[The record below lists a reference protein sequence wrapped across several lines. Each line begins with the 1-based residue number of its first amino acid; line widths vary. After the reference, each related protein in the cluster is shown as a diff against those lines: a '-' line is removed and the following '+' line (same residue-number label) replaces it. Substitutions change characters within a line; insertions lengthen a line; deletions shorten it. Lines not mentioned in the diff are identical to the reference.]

1 MMTETELRELQ
12 AVERIAQLRQ
22 ALLGELRKVIV
33 GQTEIIEQLLI
44 ALLAKG
50 HCLLI
55 GVPGLA
61 KTLLVSTLA
70 RVLDLTFKRIQFT
83 PDLMPSDILGTDV
96 LQEDPE
102 TGRRRFEF
110 LPGPIFAHII
120 LADEINRAPP
130 KTQSALLEAMQERK
144 VTVSGRTYELPQPFF
159 VLATQNPIEMEGTYP
174 LPEAQLDRFLFSLVL
189 DYPSADEEEAI
200 VHLTTSAYEPDLQVV
215 MGRDEL
221 LEAQELVR
229 KVPVPERVGK
239 YAVQLVRATR
249 PKDPTAPDFVRQ
261 WVQWGAGPRASQAL
275 ILGAK
280 ARALLHGRTAAS
292 AEDIRAVALPVLRHR
307 LILTFAAEAD
317 GIAPEQV
324 ITRLLQ
330 TVPEP

>member
-1 MMTETELRELQ
+1 MTEVEIRELQ
-12 AVERIAQLRQ
+12 AVERIAQVRQ
-22 ALLGELRKVIV
+22 AILGELRKVIV
-33 GQTEIIEQLLI
+33 GQSQVIEQLLI

-110 LPGPIFAHII
+110 LPGPVFANIV

-130 KTQSALLEAMQERK
+130 KTQSALLEAMQERR
-144 VTVSGRTYELPQPFF
+144 VTIGGRTYELPQPFF

-174 LPEAQLDRFLFSLVL
+174 LPEAQLDRFLFSVVL
-189 DYPSADEEEAI
+189 DYPAADEEEAI

-215 MGRDEL
+215 MGHGEL
-221 LEAQELVR
+221 LEAQALVR

-249 PKDPTAPDFVRQ
+249 PKGNAAPDFIRQ
-261 WVQWGAGPRASQAL
+261 WVQWGAGPRASQSL

-280 ARALLHGRTAAS
+280 ARALLHGRTVAS
-292 AEDIRAVALPVLRHR
+292 CDDVRAITLPVMRHR
-307 LILTFAAEAD
+307 LVLNFAAEAD
-317 GIAPEQV
+317 GVVPEQ
-324 ITRLLQ
+324 ITSKLVQ
-330 TVPEP
+330 AVEEP

>member
-1 MMTETELRELQ
+1 MTEAELRELQ
-12 AVERIAQLRQ
+12 AVERVAQVRE
-22 ALLGELRKVIV
+22 AIFGELRKVIV
-33 GQTEIIEQLLI
+33 GQTQVIEQLLI

-70 RVLDLTFKRIQFT
+70 RVLDLSFKRIQFT

-110 LPGPIFAHII
+110 MPGPIFANII

-144 VTVSGRTYELPQPFF
+144 VTVGGRTYELPQPFF

-174 LPEAQLDRFLFSLVL
+174 LPEAQLDRFLFSVVL
-189 DYPSADEEEAI
+189 DYPSASEEETI
-200 VHLTTSAYEPDLQVV
+200 VHLTTSAYEPDLKVV

-221 LEAQELVR
+221 LEVQNLVR
-229 KVPVPERVGK
+229 LVPVPERVSK

-249 PKDPTAPDFVRQ
+249 PKESYAPEFIRQ
-261 WVQWGAGPRASQAL
+261 WVQWGAGLRASQGL

-292 AEDIRAVALPVLRHR
+292 CEDVRAVAFPVLRHR
-307 LILTFAAEAD
+307 LVLNFAAEAD
-317 GIAPEQV
+317 GVSPEQ
-324 ITRLLQ
+324 IISRLLQ